1 MTGTNGPDDAGK
13 TGQSDTDKPAFNDD
27 ELERRRRQLDA
38 ALVERSR
45 KEAKAEKAPASSAA
59 GFASALKMS
68 SEFIAGILVGT
79 AIGWLIDKLAGTSP
93 WGLIVFFLL
102 GFCAGILNV
111 LRSAGVVA
119 EQQTRKDGAETPKD
133 K

>member
-1 MTGTNGPDDAGK
+1 MAGTNGPEDAGK

-38 ALVERSR
+38 ALAERSP
-45 KEAKAEKAPASSAA
+45 KEAKAGKAASSPA
-59 GFASALKMS
+59 GFAMAMRLST
-68 SEFIAGILVGT
+68 EFIGGILVGA
-79 AIGWLIDKLAGTSP
+79 AIGWVIDKLAGTTP
-93 WGLIVFFLL
+93 WGMIIFLLL

-111 LRSAGVVA
+111 LRSAGLVA
-119 EQQTRKDGAETPKD
+119 EQHTRRDGAETPED

>member
-1 MTGTNGPDDAGK
+1 MAGTNGPDDAGK
-13 TGQSDTDKPAFNDD
+13 TGQSDADGPAFNDD

-38 ALVERSR
+38 ALAKREPR
-45 KEAKAEKAPASSAA
+45 EADVKKASTSSAK
-59 GFASALKMS
+59 GFAVAFKMS

-93 WGLIVFFLL
+93 WGMIVFLLL
-102 GFCAGILNV
+102 GFGAGILNV

-119 EQQTRKDGAETPKD
+119 EQSARRDEAETPD
-133 K
+133 KK